1 MKYTVILILLVLS
14 VPAFSQNTN
23 DTETML
29 AAHLKRIEYFKYD
42 SPDADSVEYENSLFK
57 KLLLKY
63 LIEHPFTIT
72 DPMDVV
78 VKAGL
83 TIASS
88 DDNLFRIYSWD
99 TQTGG
104 TMRFYENIYQFRYG
118 NKVYVKQPVSDI
130 EGDPNSWFSKIYTLP
145 TDDGTYYIGVQYSD
159 FSNRD
164 KYTGLGFFKIE
175 FDSLN
180 ENVKLVKTSKGME
193 SDIGIGYDF
202 FSVVDRT
209 ERPLELIKYDPAA
222 KIISVPVV
230 NEENGSVT
238 DKFKEYKFTGK
249 YFEEVK

>member
-1 MKYTVILILLVLS
+1 MKYTIILFALILS
-14 VPAFSQNTN
+14 FTAIAQNTN
-23 DTETML
+23 DTERKL
-29 AAHLKRIEYFKYD
+29 AAHLKRMEHFKYD
-42 SPDADSVEYENSLFK
+42 SPNADSVVNENSLFK
-57 KLLLKY
+57 KLLLNY

-72 DPMDVV
+72 DQMDEV

-145 TDDGTYYIGVQYSD
+145 TDEGTYYIGVQYSD

-175 FDSLN
+175 FNSLQ
-180 ENVKLVKTSKGME
+180 EDVKLVKTSKGME
-193 SDIGIGYDF
+193 SEIGIGYDF

-209 ERPLELIKYDPAA
+209 ERPLELIIYDATA
-222 KIISVPVV
+222 KTIKVPVV

-238 DKFKEYKFTGK
+238 DKFETYQFNGK
-249 YFEEVK
+249 YFEKIK

>member
-1 MKYTVILILLVLS
+1 MKYIILLFLFVIS
-14 VPAFSQNTN
+14 GTTFTQNTS
-23 DTETML
+23 ETYAIL
-29 AAHLKRIEYFKYD
+29 AGYLKKMAYHKYD
-42 SPDADSVEYENSLFK
+42 APDPDSVAIANTNFK
-57 KLLLKY
+57 RVLLKY
-63 LIEHPFTIT
+63 LTEHPSSIT
-72 DPMDVV
+72 SDMDKV

-83 TIASS
+83 KIASS

-99 TQTGG
+99 TETGG
-104 TMRFYENIYQFRYG
+104 TMKFYENIYQYRYG

-145 TDDGTYYIGVQYSD
+145 TDEGTYYIGVQYSD

-164 KYTGLGFFKIE
+164 KYTGLGFFKIA
-175 FDSLN
+175 FDALQ

-193 SDIGIGYDF
+193 SEIGIGFDF

-209 ERPLELIKYDPAA
+209 ERPLELIIYDA
-222 KIISVPVV
+222 ISKTIKVPVV

-238 DKFKEYKFTGK
+238 DKFKEYKFTGE

>member
-1 MKYTVILILLVLS
+1 MKYTIILFALVLS
-14 VPAFSQNTN
+14 FTAFAQNTN
-23 DTETML
+23 DTERKL
-29 AAHLKRIEYFKYD
+29 AAHLKRMEHFKYD
-42 SPDADSVEYENSLFK
+42 SPNADSVEYENSLFK
-57 KLLLKY
+57 KLLLNY

-72 DPMDVV
+72 DQMDEV

-118 NKVYVKQPVSDI
+118 NKVYVKQPESDI

-145 TDDGTYYIGVQYSD
+145 TDEGTYYIGVQYSD

-175 FDSLN
+175 FNSLQ
-180 ENVKLVKTSKGME
+180 EDVKLVKTSKGME
-193 SDIGIGYDF
+193 SEIGIGYDF

-209 ERPLELIKYDPAA
+209 ERPLELIKYDADS
-222 KIISVPVV
+222 KTIKVPVV

-238 DKFKEYKFTGK
+238 DKFETYQFNGK
-249 YFEEVK
+249 YFEKIK